1 MNEVV
6 ASSLYERL
14 GVAHVPYDVET
25 DGVTWESAC
34 PCMTDDN
41 TELVSAWHV
50 VCGCKRRGD
59 E

>member
-6 ASSLYERL
+6 ASLLCERL

-25 DGVTWESAC
+25 DGVTRESAC
-34 PCMTDDN
+34 PCTTDDN
-41 TELVSAWHV
+41 TELVIAWRV
-50 VCGCKRRGD
+50 VRGCKRRGD